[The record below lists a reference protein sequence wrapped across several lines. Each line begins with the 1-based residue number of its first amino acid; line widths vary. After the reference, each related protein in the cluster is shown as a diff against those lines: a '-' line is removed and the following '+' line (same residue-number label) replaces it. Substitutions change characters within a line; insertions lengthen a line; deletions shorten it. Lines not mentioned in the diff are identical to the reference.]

1 MSSNYPAYVLGYH
14 GCDKAVGMAALTG
27 ASPLRPS
34 EKAYDWLGSGIYFWE
49 NDPERALEWATQ
61 KAESGAYE
69 EPFVVGAIIDLGNC
83 LDLITRKYV
92 PLIQTSYRMLKSQ
105 IQATGGKMPV
115 NSDARGDKNSDK
127 LVRKLDC
134 AVINYVHQL
143 AKEAALPAFD
153 TVRGLFPE
161 GDEIYDGARFHE
173 RTHTQIAV
181 RNDAC
186 IKGFFLPRGDAPALT
201 FPVSPQR

>member
-1 MSSNYPAYVLGYH
+1 
-14 GCDKAVGMAALTG
+14 MAALTG
-27 ASPLRPS
+27 VSPLVPS

-49 NDPERALEWATQ
+49 HDPERALEWATH

-69 EPFVVGAIIDLGNC
+69 EPFVLGAIIDLGNC

-105 IQATGGKMPV
+105 IEATGGKMPV
-115 NSDARGDKNSDK
+115 NSDARGDKNFDK

-134 AVINYVHQL
+134 AVINYVHEV
-143 AKEAALPAFD
+143 AEEAALPAFD

-161 GDEIYDGARFHE
+161 GDEIYEGARFHE

-181 RNDAC
+181 RNDTC
-186 IKGFFLPRGDAPALT
+186 IKGFFLPRCEAPALT
-201 FPVSPQR
+201 FRASP

>member
-1 MSSNYPAYVLGYH
+1 LSSNYPAYVLGYH

-27 ASPLRPS
+27 ASPLLPS

-49 NDPERALEWATQ
+49 NDPERALEWATL
-61 KAESGAYE
+61 KAESGAYK
-69 EPFVVGAIIDLGNC
+69 EPFVLGAIIDLGNC

-105 IQATGGKMPV
+105 IEATGGKMPV
-115 NSDARGDKNSDK
+115 NSDAKGDKNSDK

-134 AVINYVHQL
+134 AVINYLHEI

-161 GDEIYDGARFHE
+161 GNEIYDGARFHE

-181 RNDAC
+181 RNDPC
-186 IKGFFLPRGDAPALT
+186 IKGFFLPRGETPALT
-201 FPVSPQR
+201 SPVSP

>member
-27 ASPLRPS
+27 TSALLPS

-49 NDPERALEWATQ
+49 NDPQRAFEWASQ
-61 KAESGAYE
+61 KAASGAYS
-69 EPFVVGAIIDLGNC
+69 EPFVLGAIIDLGNC

-92 PLIQTSYRMLKSQ
+92 PLVQTSYRMLKGQ
-105 IQATGGKMPV
+105 FDAIGEKMPI
-115 NSDARGDKNSDK
+115 NLDAKGDRNADK
-127 LVRKLDC
+127 LVRRLDC
-134 AVINYVHQL
+134 AVINYVHTL
-143 AKEAALPAFD
+143 VKETGAPEFD

-161 GDEIYDGARFHE
+161 GDEIYDGARFRE

-181 RNDAC
+181 RTDAC
-186 IKGFFLPRGDAPALT
+186 IKGFFLPRDSGTALSTQALAP
-201 FPVSPQR
+201 

>member
-1 MSSNYPAYVLGYH
+1 
-14 GCDKAVGMAALTG
+14 MAALTG
-27 ASPLRPS
+27 ASPLLPS

-69 EPFVVGAIIDLGNC
+69 KPFVLGAIIDLGNC

-92 PLIQTSYRMLKSQ
+92 PLVQTSYRMLKRQ
-105 IQATGGKMPV
+105 FDAIGQKMPV
-115 NSDARGDKNSDK
+115 NLDAKGDPNSDK

-134 AVINYVHQL
+134 AVINNVHTL
-143 AKEAALPAFD
+143 VGEMKLPEFD

-161 GDEIYDGARFHE
+161 GNEIYDGARFRE

-181 RNDAC
+181 RTDSC
-186 IKGFFLPRGDAPALT
+186 IKGFFLPRGD
-201 FPVSPQR
+201 VSPLSTPGLAP